1 MITIQEMNGH
11 AKKVGLV
18 YEMML
23 TPLSKKVGI
32 PQTALSILLF
42 LANNPDYATAR
53 DVCEMRGLKRAIV
66 STHVERMVSEGLLE
80 RKAYPGDRRKELLV
94 PTEKALPIVETGR
107 EAQKKFAGAMLEGLS
122 EEELAVMEHCF
133 QVMSKNIDRIIKSC
147 GVIQGE
153 KEK

>member
-23 TPLSKKVGI
+23 TPLSKKVAI

-107 EAQKKFAGAMLEGLS
+107 EAQKKFASAMLEGLS

-133 QVMSKNIDRIIKSC
+133 QVMNGNIDRIIKS
-147 GVIQGE
+147 
-153 KEK
+153 

>member
-18 YEMML
+18 YDMML
-23 TPLSKKVGI
+23 TPLSKEIGI

-133 QVMSKNIDRIIKSC
+133 EVMNGNIDRIIKAS
-147 GVIQGE
+147 GVLQGE
-153 KEK
+153 NEK

>member
-107 EAQKKFAGAMLEGLS
+107 EAQKKFAGAMLEGLP

-133 QVMSKNIDRIIKSC
+133 QVMNGNIDRIIKSC
-147 GVIQGE
+147 GVLQGE
-153 KEK
+153 NGK

>member
-122 EEELAVMEHCF
+122 EEELAVMERCF
-133 QVMSKNIDRIIKSC
+133 QVMNGNIDRIIKSC
-147 GVIQGE
+147 GVTQGE
-153 KEK
+153 NEK